1 MRRPSFFLLPALAL
15 VLSGA
20 AATPLDEKSDPKQA
34 LVDAYRG
41 LKNLKSYRI
50 IATTTAKTTST
61 TTLEYVAPDRFR
73 MVTDRAET
81 VVTRGATYIRYK
93 NGRWAI
99 APVDVSELIARF
111 RDPKE
116 LQEIAD
122 PAVSRDFKSL
132 GPEVFD
138 GTPTFVYQYTAVVDG
153 QTSVAKVWLL
163 ADSGL
168 PRKKETD
175 SEYGS
180 ENVRSVQVFEY
191 DRDIMIDPPIHG

>member
-163 ADSGL
+163 PDSGL
-168 PRKKETD
+168 PRKK
-175 SEYGS
+175 
-180 ENVRSVQVFEY
+180 
-191 DRDIMIDPPIHG
+191 

>member
-1 MRRPSFFLLPALAL
+1 VRRPVFLLLAPLAL
-15 VLSGA
+15 VLAGVA
-20 AATPLDEKSDPKQA
+20 AHPVDEKTDPKQA
-34 LVDAYRG
+34 LLDAYRG

-61 TTLEYVAPDRFR
+61 TTLEYVAPDRYR

-111 RDPKE
+111 HDPKE
-116 LQEIAD
+116 VQEIAD
-122 PAVSRDFKSL
+122 PAASRDFKSL

-138 GTPTFVYQYTAVVDG
+138 GASTFVYQYTTVVEG
-153 QTSVAKVWLL
+153 QKSVAKVWLL
-163 ADSGL
+163 AESGL

-180 ENVRSVQVFEY
+180 EKVRSVQVFEY

>member
-1 MRRPSFFLLPALAL
+1 VRRSAFFLLAPLAL
-15 VLSGA
+15 LLGGA
-20 AATPLDEKSDPKQA
+20 AYRLDEKADAKQA
-34 LVDAYRG
+34 LLDAYRR

-50 IATTTAKTTST
+50 RATTTAKTTST
-61 TTLEYVAPDRFR
+61 TILEYVAPDRFR

-111 RDPKE
+111 HEPKE

-122 PAVSRDFKSL
+122 PAASRDFKSL

-138 GTPTFVYQYTAVVDG
+138 GTATFVYQYTTVLDG
-153 QTSVAKVWLL
+153 QTSVARVWLL
-163 ADSGL
+163 AESGL

-180 ENVRSVQVFEY
+180 EKVRSVQVFEY

>member
-1 MRRPSFFLLPALAL
+1 VRRSAFFLLAPLAL
-15 VLSGA
+15 LLGGA
-20 AATPLDEKSDPKQA
+20 AYRLDEKTDAKQA
-34 LVDAYRG
+34 LLDAYRR

-50 IATTTAKTTST
+50 RATTTAKTTST
-61 TTLEYVAPDRFR
+61 TVLEYVAPDRFR

-122 PAVSRDFKSL
+122 PAASRDFKSL

-138 GTPTFVYQYTAVVDG
+138 GTPTFVYQYTTVLDG

-163 ADSGL
+163 AESGL
-168 PRKKETD
+168 PRKKETN

-180 ENVRSVQVFEY
+180 EKVRSVQVFEY